1 MVELSRDDLVKYFQR
16 LSDLELKYASE
27 LKVLSEKLRHPV
39 LKALIG
45 AIAGDSVKHSQMY
58 KAVVELLTEIQPLL
72 TAEDVKETANRI
84 SDHIRT
90 EAMMIEETKKLL
102 SQVTDPRVKIIVSAI
117 HADEVTHHNVLTSI
131 ERNIARKEVFTEEEF
146 WTQVWRDSPWHG
158 APGG

>member
-72 TAEDVKETANRI
+72 TAEDVKEIANRI

-90 EAMMIEETKKLL
+90 EAMMIEE
-102 SQVTDPRVKIIVSAI
+102 
-117 HADEVTHHNVLTSI
+117 
-131 ERNIARKEVFTEEEF
+131 
-146 WTQVWRDSPWHG
+146 
-158 APGG
+158 